1 MREAMD
7 ATRRLLKFSS
17 IRSYF
22 LISVFLISGTLIAS
36 GFFEIYYRYSEN
48 LGQIGHLQR
57 EVALGAAFKIEQF
70 VQEIERTMRGSHQEP
85 GDRPQWAYA
94 GIQVRVAEASLDR
107 ASRHRG
113 GCGGPRRDPAR
124 AGLPA
129 ADDPARGP
137 ARSQRHPGLP
147 AGQGGQVLFRPG
159 LLRPGLRALHD
170 PRGSHRAL
178 RR

>member
-1 MREAMD
+1 MD

-70 VQEIERTMRGSHQEP
+70 VQEIERTMRGATKNREIVLNGLTPEYKFELRKLLLIAPPVTEAVAVDQDGIPRAQVSRLRTILP
-85 GDRPQWAYA
+85 GTGAISAPPRP
-94 GIQVRVAEASLDR
+94 S
-107 ASRHRG
+107 S
-113 GCGGPRRDPAR
+113 GPRRASPIS
-124 AGLPA
+124 
-129 ADDPARGP
+129 
-137 ARSQRHPGLP
+137 ARSTSSGAPSP
-147 AGQGGQVLFRPG
+147 T
-159 LLRPGLRALHD
+159 
-170 PRGSHRAL
+170 
-178 RR
+178 